1 MQYIKERELELNNL
15 KKENYILIEENRKLK
30 NEIEKAKAFFEE
42 RDIIASRMKKIK
54 EEKLEYFNLFLKFC
68 KESVISLDSDLR
80 IIYSSD
86 SFYKMLG
93 SEESMNVDG
102 QYAYDVYS
110 KYRGEENAK
119 EFCDLCRECLETNE
133 TIERQIKYKSPID
146 GSIKYTTIGISPA
159 TNKNGE
165 LQNLVIILKDV
176 TEFYKMKERAEDAT
190 KAKTD
195 FLANMSHE
203 IRTPMNAIVGMVELI
218 MREDISDIVREHV
231 YNIKSA
237 STNLLGI
244 INDILDISKV
254 EYGKVELT
262 EDEYEFASIIN
273 DITNMAIVRIDEKDI
288 EFLVEVDPNIPYKLY
303 GDEIRLRQIII
314 NLVNNAIKF
323 TKSGYVK
330 LKITSS
336 TKDNNKI
343 TLNVSVEDSGIGIK
357 SKDLDKLFESFKQ
370 VDTRRNRNIEGTGLG
385 LAISKSL
392 IELMGGSISVFS
404 EYGKGST
411 FSFTLDQKITNHKGF
426 AQLSN
431 DKFNKNIL
439 VYEESKNY
447 RKSLYY
453 TFTSLGLKASYCG
466 DIKRFKKLLNQ
477 KKYDYVFASVDII
490 ESYKDYILDINKDT
504 KLTIMLNRNEVYHIM
519 ENVTAI
525 QKPLYSLP
533 IAAILNDK
541 NISLLYA
548 KDCNEKYASFIAPEA
563 KILIVDDNAV
573 NLKVACGFMSQYE
586 MQIDTANSGYEAIN
600 KVTNKKYDLI
610 FMDHMMPE
618 MDGIDTTK
626 AIRSITGSYYKNV
639 PIVALTANAISGAR
653 EMFLSNSMQD
663 FLSKPIDTK
672 KLNNILKRWISD
684 KLKQS
689 IGKKDSIIDC
699 DKDIKLINLE
709 LEDIDYKLSMFK
721 NGLDINSYIDILKTF
736 YNDGKE
742 KINKLNYY
750 SKEELK
756 RYTIEVHAIKS
767 SSASI
772 GAYTL
777 SEKAKI
783 LEDASRNGDILTIQN
798 NHNDFIKQYNSILDD
813 IKKHL
818 EKIKFD
824 NDIKNKETNC
834 DQIMDKD
841 LFYKYIDEIK
851 TAIDNFESDLAIEL
865 LNKIKDVKLD
875 KDNKIIIEETLELI
889 NMFKY
894 DEALE
899 CISKLNKDILNTN
912 FK

>member
-1 MQYIKERELELNNL
+1 
-15 KKENYILIEENRKLK
+15 
-30 NEIEKAKAFFEE
+30 
-42 RDIIASRMKKIK
+42 
-54 EEKLEYFNLFLKFC
+54 
-68 KESVISLDSDLR
+68 
-80 IIYSSD
+80 
-86 SFYKMLG
+86 
-93 SEESMNVDG
+93 
-102 QYAYDVYS
+102 
-110 KYRGEENAK
+110 
-119 EFCDLCRECLETNE
+119 
-133 TIERQIKYKSPID
+133 
-146 GSIKYTTIGISPA
+146 
-159 TNKNGE
+159 
-165 LQNLVIILKDV
+165 
-176 TEFYKMKERAEDAT
+176 
-190 KAKTD
+190 
-195 FLANMSHE
+195 
-203 IRTPMNAIVGMVELI
+203 
-218 MREDISDIVREHV
+218 
-231 YNIKSA
+231 
-237 STNLLGI
+237 
-244 INDILDISKV
+244 
-254 EYGKVELT
+254 
-262 EDEYEFASIIN
+262 
-273 DITNMAIVRIDEKDI
+273 
-288 EFLVEVDPNIPYKLY
+288 
-303 GDEIRLRQIII
+303 
-314 NLVNNAIKF
+314 
-323 TKSGYVK
+323 
-330 LKITSS
+330 
-336 TKDNNKI
+336 
-343 TLNVSVEDSGIGIK
+343 
-357 SKDLDKLFESFKQ
+357 
-370 VDTRRNRNIEGTGLG
+370 
-385 LAISKSL
+385 
-392 IELMGGSISVFS
+392 
-404 EYGKGST
+404 
-411 FSFTLDQKITNHKGF
+411 
-426 AQLSN
+426 
-431 DKFNKNIL
+431 
-439 VYEESKNY
+439 
-447 RKSLYY
+447 
-453 TFTSLGLKASYCG
+453 
-466 DIKRFKKLLNQ
+466 
-477 KKYDYVFASVDII
+477 
-490 ESYKDYILDINKDT
+490 
-504 KLTIMLNRNEVYHIM
+504 MLNRNEVYHIM

-798 NHNDFIKQYNSILDD
+798 NHNDFIKQYNLILYD
-813 IKKHL
+813 IKKNL

-889 NMFKY
+889 NMFEY